1 MSDQSTVR
9 RRIGDLFREPRTI
22 SSVSHD
28 LALDRREVEEHVR
41 HILKSAR
48 ATGHRVTI
56 EPARCRSCGF
66 VFDATRLTKP
76 SKCPDCRGTRIYEPL
91 IRIVP

>member
-1 MSDQSTVR
+1 MPDELTIR

-28 LALDRREVEEHVR
+28 LAIDRRDVEVHVR

-48 ATGHRVTI
+48 AAGHKVTI

-66 VFDATRLTKP
+66 VFDATKITKP
-76 SKCPDCRGTRIYEPL
+76 GKCPECKGSRIYEPL
-91 IRIVP
+91 IRIVT